1 VHRNSVLTNNAY
13 YCIDSKAKTF
23 QMEKKYS
30 FTGAVVPCPHD
41 MEIFKPMKLSLSH
54 FEAKDKSTPAPK
66 FGYVHR
72 TPAQNKKDCIFR
84 EVAVPEFYQK
94 SGLSPPDDNHL
105 LMKDCILSYAPPVL
119 MYPQKLDEYQISLHD
134 VVKFFEDVDG
144 CYHMGQNKVL
154 KCQFFKMEVTEV
166 EAMCWAHL
174 WETEG
179 ALKSNRY

>member
-1 VHRNSVLTNNAY
+1 MQFNLYVHRNSVLTNNAY

-84 EVAVPEFYQK
+84 EVAVPELYHENDEMQRRIK
-94 SGLSPPDDNHL
+94 EPQPQLPPQNPAKNCHHL
-105 LMKDCILSYAPPVL
+105 LQIMKTTSNLSS
-119 MYPQKLDEYQISLHD
+119 KRI
-134 VVKFFEDVDG
+134 
-144 CYHMGQNKVL
+144 
-154 KCQFFKMEVTEV
+154 QFHVC
-166 EAMCWAHL
+166 A
-174 WETEG
+174 
-179 ALKSNRY
+179 SN